1 MGLALFWILCGFA
14 ASVVASSKGRSGCLW
29 FIGGTLLGP
38 IGLLMVG
45 FMPKVEPDEPPR
57 PPMRTCPFCA
67 EEIQPAAIVC
77 KHCGREIGVQ
87 ESTVSP
93 TGTSHDGGVI
103 DDIGTA
109 QREKTSGAFH
119 VAALVGAGLVAAVAF
134 AAIKST
140 STPEVDGMEGEY
152 GKTWRYEAKDDIS
165 SKLLQDGVSECPR
178 YVWRAH
184 KRDATAYLVYCALS
198 DGKWST
204 YTIYNGLLFG
214 PYEPRPELIPHD
226 LP

>member
-1 MGLALFWILCGFA
+1 MGWFLFWLLCGFA
-14 ASVVASSKGRSGCLW
+14 SSVVAGSKNRSSLGW
-29 FIGGTLLGP
+29 FFCGLLFGP
-38 IGLLMVG
+38 IGLFTVG
-45 FMPKVEPDEPPR
+45 FMPSLKERAEIETARV
-57 PPMRTCPFCA
+57 CPFCA
-67 EEIQPAAIVC
+67 EKIQLSAIVC

-152 GKTWRYEAKDDIS
+152 EKTWRYEAKDDIS
-165 SKLLQDGVSECPR
+165 SKLLQDGVSECSR

-184 KRDATAYLVYCALS
+184 KRDATAYLVYCAQN